1 MPYKY
6 IPCRSCGTRFSG
18 ASRRISCSEAC
29 EMELRRRG
37 SGRRGSGRS
46 RSDPD
51 PRQFDRSLA
60 RIQDQIRTLVI
71 EDHGSV
77 SDGELGLLM
86 EHYAWRVW
94 QDAKGEL

>member
-1 MPYKY
+1 MPYKT
-6 IPCRSCGTRFSG
+6 IACRSCGTRFSG

-37 SGRRGSGRS
+37 SGRS

-60 RIQDQIRTLVI
+60 KIQGQIRALVI

-77 SDGELGLLM
+77 SDSELGLLM

-94 QDAKGEL
+94 QDLKGEL